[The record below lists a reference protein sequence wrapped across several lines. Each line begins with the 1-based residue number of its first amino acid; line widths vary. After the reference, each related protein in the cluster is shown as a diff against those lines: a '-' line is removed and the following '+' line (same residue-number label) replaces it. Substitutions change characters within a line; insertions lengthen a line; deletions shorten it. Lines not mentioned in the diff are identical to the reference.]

1 MISNYGAFL
10 SFFHV
15 TLGGH
20 RGNTARI
27 RARWRRPMAASEA
40 MKSLYW
46 EMSVALYQR
55 TSATIEQDHDRDAF
69 IPNFN

>member
-1 MISNYGAFL
+1 
-10 SFFHV
+10 
-15 TLGGH
+15 
-20 RGNTARI
+20 
-27 RARWRRPMAASEA
+27 MAASEA

-46 EMSVALYQR
+46 EMNVALYQR